1 MSRTSFVRVWGFEVP
16 VEHQSDFEAT
26 NGVFGDW
33 ERLFSRVPG
42 YVRTR
47 VFRDVAVARDG
58 TTSYVVVDEFADEKA
73 WSEFEQTWGQDYQQT
88 SSSLAHLA
96 QREALLFSGA
106 IEDF

>member
-1 MSRTSFVRVWGFEVP
+1 MGFEVP

-33 ERLFSRVPG
+33 ERRSPGSRLRPDQ
-42 YVRTR
+42 
-47 VFRDVAVARDG
+47 FRDVAVARDG